1 MQICC
6 VRASG
11 VHRPQ
16 SSSCG
21 CGMHFAVSLASR
33 LTFLLHSHTCALSSC
48 TVFPHFLVGML
59 GSSVIGYMACVGPH
73 PSYDIIPLPVSAAHI
88 FNFFTAL
95 HRLASQVLC
104 FCITFSSVDCDRYK
118 NNAKKMQKQMLNFKT
133 DNSASSYFKQFR
145 PRPTV
150 TVFWKRNQSASN
162 HINENKMQ
170 L

>member
-118 NNAKKMQKQMLNFKT
+118 NNAKKCRSKCSILKLTILRLHISN
-133 DNSASSYFKQFR
+133 NSGHVR
-145 PRPTV
+145 
-150 TVFWKRNQSASN
+150 
-162 HINENKMQ
+162 